1 MFFERIEKTKTSFRN
16 LLTFKHTSFIFMVKA
31 RLILLCNFSGF
42 PWYCFDMR
50 SCSLRVQPPTARI
63 CRVKY
68 SLSSGAELMVN
79 GCHSCGPKEEKWVIG
94 YSLSEQHILTPINPK
109 YNDWFCQILQGN
121 NYEIVVKI
129 FHISHNLTWYSEIVH
144 IFIRISK
151 VCSTYELTKQFME
164 ICVKNCAID
173 SKRLTCTK
181 PEYTGCT
188 NANGYISFC
197 SGG

>member
-1 MFFERIEKTKTSFRN
+1 MWRQNYNANCIKFWSQNSNIFIWYRRCKTQELGKFWCV
-16 LLTFKHTSFIFMVKA
+16 LIHTSFILMVKA
-31 RLILLCNFSGF
+31 RLILLCDFSGF

-144 IFIRISK
+144 I
-151 VCSTYELTKQFME
+151 
-164 ICVKNCAID
+164 
-173 SKRLTCTK
+173 
-181 PEYTGCT
+181 
-188 NANGYISFC
+188 
-197 SGG
+197 

>member
-1 MFFERIEKTKTSFRN
+1 MNKS
-16 LLTFKHTSFIFMVKA
+16 LHTSFIFMVKT
-31 RLILLCNFSGF
+31 RLILLCDFSGF

-109 YNDWFCQILQGN
+109 YNDWFCQIL
-121 NYEIVVKI
+121 
-129 FHISHNLTWYSEIVH
+129 
-144 IFIRISK
+144 R
-151 VCSTYELTKQFME
+151 
-164 ICVKNCAID
+164 
-173 SKRLTCTK
+173 RLTHLFLKFKNYKT
-181 PEYTGCT
+181 
-188 NANGYISFC
+188 YILNFRIIFVNIRKSNQISLC
-197 SGG
+197 ILG